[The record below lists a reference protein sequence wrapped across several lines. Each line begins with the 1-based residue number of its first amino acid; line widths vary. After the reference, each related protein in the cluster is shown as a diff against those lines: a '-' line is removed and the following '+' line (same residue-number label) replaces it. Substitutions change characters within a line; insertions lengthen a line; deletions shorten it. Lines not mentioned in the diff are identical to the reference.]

1 MLLTPSVVFA
11 QNQFKVS
18 GQVIET
24 QDYAP
29 VMGASVKILTKD
41 SVYVEGGVTNDN
53 GNFSLTVPKKAPYKV
68 MVSYLGYKT
77 LMKEI
82 EVKGKTTTLG
92 TLRLDVDSILL
103 DDAVITAALPKM
115 QVVEDT
121 VIYNADAF
129 KVPDGA
135 VLDELIERLPGAEV
149 TEDGITINGKKIEK
163 ILLNGKEFFVGD
175 MNTAR
180 KNVPVDIVDKV
191 KVYDEK
197 SDMAKVTGIDD
208 GNDRPVIDIKIKKG
222 MDIGTMV
229 NGDAGYGTHDRY
241 FGRVM
246 ATAFSTRNKLAFVG
260 NGSNLSN
267 GRSTPGGRG
276 GGGGQGLRTSE
287 TAGLNYNYDD
297 KGTNGRK
304 EPTLQMDGSVQ
315 YNHGTSD
322 RQTRQMNENWEKV
335 GSRTYGNSVQSN
347 LSKNHGWNA
356 NYRLEW
362 RPDTLT
368 NIQFRPS
375 MSFNVNDGLT
385 SSRSMQ
391 FSENP
396 YDYSDDPLSLYDNF
410 VDTDAIRTNYR
421 NNQGISHSVTKRFGG
436 SLQYNRRFGNMGRN
450 LTFRVEGNYNNSE
463 SRNISNN
470 MTHFYKQKDRFGND
484 SILYTNRYNVTP
496 GTTWNYAAQVS
507 YSEPLMK
514 ATFLQFSYRF
524 NYSHDVHDRQTYDFS
539 GLGER
544 FGYGVT
550 PAYGD
555 FDGFLADY
563 DLQRYLDDRKSQYA
577 LRQNMDHDAQV
588 LFRIIRTYYNFS
600 TGVRWQPQRSHFVQE
615 YLSHPI
621 DTVRY
626 VSNFSPTMNLLIRFS
641 KQHTL
646 KLDYRGNT
654 SQPSLTSMIDITDD
668 TNPMNITLGNPDLKP
683 SFTNNMSTEWKLN
696 LPDTKTSFAAN
707 WNFATTSNSISSKVT
722 YDDKSGGRTTRP
734 ENINGNWNTG
744 GNISFNT
751 ALDYAARWNLSVHS
765 NFRHSNQVSYI
776 SVDRNADSK
785 LNTTKNNNLG
795 GSLGGSYRND
805 WLDVSVDGG
814 VNYSHVRNM
823 LMTSANRD
831 TYNFH
836 YGTSLNIRLPWEM
849 TINTSIRQ
857 NSRRGYTDA
866 QANTNELIWNAQ
878 ISQSLLSRRRLM
890 LTLQIYDILGQQ
902 KTFDYNVGATRI
914 SETHYNSITQYAMLH
929 VIFNFR
935 SFGGKAAR
943 DARRERGEN
952 RGEWRGDSRGE
963 RNGEGFGGGGGRPG
977 GGYGG
982 GRPGGGFGGG
992 RGPR

>member
-1 MLLTPSVVFA
+1 MPMVILA
-11 QNQFKVS
+11 QGKYKIS

-24 QDYAP
+24 EEYTP
-29 VMGASVKILTKD
+29 VASASVKVLSKD
-41 SVYVEGGVTNDN
+41 SVFVVGGTTTDN
-53 GNFSLTVPKKAPYKV
+53 GQFNLFVENKAPYKV
-68 MVSYLGYKT
+68 VVSYLGYKT
-77 LMKEI
+77 VVKDI
-82 EVKGKTTTLG
+82 EVKGKTTALG

-103 DDAVITAALPKM
+103 DDAVVTAALPMM

-149 TEDGITINGKKIEK
+149 TDGEITINGKVIKK

-180 KNVPVDIVDKV
+180 KNIPVDIVDKL

-197 SDMAKVTGIDD
+197 SDMARVTGIDD
-208 GNDRPVIDIKIKKG
+208 GNDSPVIDVRVKKG
-222 MDIGTMV
+222 MDIGTML
-229 NGDAGYGTHDRY
+229 NGDLGYGTHDRY
-241 FGRVM
+241 SGRTM
-246 ATAFSTRNKLAFVG
+246 ATAFTSRNKLALVG

-287 TAGLNYNYDD
+287 SAGLNYNYDD
-297 KGTNGRK
+297 KGQNGRRD
-304 EPTLQMDGSVQ
+304 PTLQMDGSVQ
-315 YNHGTSD
+315 WNHGTSD

-335 GSRTYGNSVQSN
+335 GARTYGNSVQSN
-347 LSKNHGWNA
+347 LSKNHGFNA

-362 RPDTLT
+362 RPDTMT

-375 MSFNVNDGLT
+375 MSYNTNDGLT
-385 SSRSMQ
+385 SSRSIQ

-396 YDYSDDPLSLYDNF
+396 YDYSDEPLSLYDNF
-410 VDTDAIRTNYR
+410 VDTDNIRTNYR
-421 NNQGISHSVTKRFGG
+421 NNQSISHSVTKRFGG

-450 LTFRVEGNYNNSE
+450 LTFRVEGNYNDSQ

-470 MTHFYKQKDRFGND
+470 ITHFYKQKDRFGND

-539 GLGER
+539 ILGED
-544 FGYGVT
+544 FGRGVT
-550 PAYGD
+550 PVYGG
-555 FDGFLADY
+555 FDDFLASILYNMD
-563 DLQRYLDDRKSQYA
+563 DYLDDSKSQYA
-577 LRQNMDHDAQV
+577 KRQNIDHDAQM
-588 LFRIIRTYYNFS
+588 LFRIIRNHYNFS

-615 YLSHPI
+615 YLNHPI
-621 DTVRY
+621 DTVRF
-626 VSNFSPTMNLLIRFS
+626 VSNFSPTLNLLVRFT

-646 KLDYRGNT
+646 KFDYRGNT

-668 TNPMNITLGNPDLKP
+668 TNPMNITMGNPGLKP
-683 SFTNNMSTEWKLN
+683 SFTNNLSSEWKLN
-696 LPDTKTSFAAN
+696 LPETKTSFTVN
-707 WNFATTSNSISSKVT
+707 WNFASTSNSISSKVT
-722 YDDKSGGRTTRP
+722 YDDKSGARTSRP

-744 GNISFNT
+744 GNLIFST
-751 ALDYAARWNLSVHS
+751 ALDYAAHWNVSVHS
-765 NFRHSNQVSYI
+765 NYRHNNQVSYI
-776 SVDRNADSK
+776 SVDRNSDSR
-785 LNTTKNNNLG
+785 LNTTRNNNVG
-795 GSLGGSYRND
+795 GSFTGSYRND
-805 WLDVSVDGG
+805 WLDVSLNGG
-814 VNYSHVRNM
+814 LSYSHVRNM

-831 TYNFH
+831 TYNFN
-836 YGTSLNIRLPWEM
+836 YGTSVNIRLPWNM

-866 QANTNELIWNAQ
+866 QANTDELIWNAQ
-878 ISQSLLSRRRLM
+878 ISQSLLSKRRLV
-890 LTLQIYDILGQQ
+890 LTLQLYDILGQQ

-929 VIFNFR
+929 LVFNFR
-935 SFGGKAAR
+935 SFGGKAAH
-943 DARRERGEN
+943 DARRERGDS
-952 RGEWRGDSRGE
+952 RGEWRGENGE
-963 RNGEGFGGGGGRPG
+963 RNGEGFGGGRPG
-977 GGYGG
+977 GGFGG